1 MPEKACDLE
10 LYNVVKDPEERH
22 DLLTVIHWIFVSA
35 QYDCVGGGECD
46 GGRTN
51 LITCVAQLV
60 VQTCLAQLV
69 LHNQLIYLSCNG
81 D

>member
-1 MPEKACDLE
+1 MPEKACGLE

-22 DLLTVIHWIFVSA
+22 DLLTVFYWIFVSA
-35 QYDCVGGGECD
+35 QYDCVGGGDCG

-51 LITCVAQLV
+51 LM
-60 VQTCLAQLV
+60 
-69 LHNQLIYLSCNG
+69 